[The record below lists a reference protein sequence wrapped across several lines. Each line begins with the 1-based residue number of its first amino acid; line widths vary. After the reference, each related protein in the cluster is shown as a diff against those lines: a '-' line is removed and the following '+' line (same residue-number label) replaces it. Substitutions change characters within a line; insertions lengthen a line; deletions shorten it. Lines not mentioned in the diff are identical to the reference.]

1 MEGPEILKF
10 EVIAAL
16 IKKKTIKAAGPD
28 GIVIEMLSAL
38 NNFNSD
44 KITEIINEIYN
55 SVDILENLGRP

>member
-16 IKKKTIKAAGPD
+16 IKKKTNKAAGPD

-38 NNFNSD
+38 NNFNRD

-55 SVDILENLGRP
+55 SGDIN